1 MKVNIKKVTRVG
13 KNSVLSSKNL
23 FLKNFDGILRPK
35 WLVFMTTDKCNSR
48 CRHCNIWEN
57 KGVENPLTP
66 KELEKTLKD
75 PVFRDVKEIINTGGE
90 ATLRNDLEELFL
102 AEHRAL
108 PKAVLQLSTNAI
120 IPQRTVSLAKTLLGR
135 NIQLSIGVSLDGVGE
150 HHDSV
155 RGIPGNFKRVDWL
168 VHELI
173 KLKEQYGDKLSFG
186 LGFTLSSLTVDYMKE
201 VQEYGKN
208 LDVDVL
214 VQWYNEAPSFYD
226 NYGRKFDEKE
236 KELSAAVKSLPASFL
251 NEKWLEYQKGESI
264 KFPCFSMYTF
274 CVLKT
279 NGDIAPCLTYFDKS
293 AGNVREK
300 SPTEIWKSVEARE
313 LRKVVR
319 GCAGC
324 LNQWGA
330 GWSFESCIYS
340 VLSFYLQNPQKLMA
354 RFKERGIE

>member
-186 LGFTLSSLTVDYMKE
+186 LGFTLSSLTVDYMKD

-208 LDVDVL
+208 LGVDVL

-236 KELSAAVKSLPASFL
+236 KESLKNNTPRSHRS
-251 NEKWLEYQKGESI
+251 Q
-264 KFPCFSMYTF
+264 
-274 CVLKT
+274 
-279 NGDIAPCLTYFDKS
+279 
-293 AGNVREK
+293 
-300 SPTEIWKSVEARE
+300 
-313 LRKVVR
+313 
-319 GCAGC
+319 
-324 LNQWGA
+324 
-330 GWSFESCIYS
+330 
-340 VLSFYLQNPQKLMA
+340 
-354 RFKERGIE
+354 